1 MEKSRTRQTFGVPS
15 QGVLEHKFARLSEA
29 ENAYKAKLRELE
41 QQFESKAAAALRKSL
56 TRQTFGAPSQGLL
69 KHKFTRSSEAEN
81 AYKIKLRELEQ
92 QFESKAA
99 ALREAYLAA
108 VLEIHEVATSS
119 ICYRH

>member
-1 MEKSRTRQTFGVPS
+1 MEKSLTRQTFGVPS

-29 ENAYKAKLRELE
+29 ENAYKTKLRDLE
-41 QQFESKAAAALRKSL
+41 QQFESKAAALRRSR
-56 TRQTFGAPSQGLL
+56 TRQRFGMPSQGVLE
-69 KHKFTRSSEAEN
+69 HKFARLSEAEN
-81 AYKIKLRELEQ
+81 AYKTKLRELEQ

-119 ICYRH
+119 ICYPQ

>member
-29 ENAYKAKLRELE
+29 ENAYK
-41 QQFESKAAAALRKSL
+41 
-56 TRQTFGAPSQGLL
+56 T
-69 KHKFTRSSEAEN
+69 
-81 AYKIKLRELEQ
+81 KLRELEQ

-99 ALREAYLAA
+99 ALRESYLAA

-119 ICYRH
+119 ICYSAIITCIAFAVSRQECRLRG